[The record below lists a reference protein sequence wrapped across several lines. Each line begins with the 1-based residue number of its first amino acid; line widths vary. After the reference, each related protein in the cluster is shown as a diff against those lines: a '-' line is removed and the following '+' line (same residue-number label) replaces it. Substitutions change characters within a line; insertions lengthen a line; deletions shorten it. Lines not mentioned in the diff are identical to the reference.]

1 MNDVEIKSL
10 KGKTVLVTGSGKG
23 LGSAIA
29 VEAARQGAKVAV
41 HYRSSE
47 KNAHEVYEAVRAF
60 GCPCTLIRAD
70 LSSPQEAEHLYG
82 ETVSALGEIDILVNN
97 AALQY
102 NLDFSDYSP
111 DQVRM
116 IFQVNLGGYLRMCQQ
131 VLPHMRQ
138 KGWGRI
144 INISSVH
151 AKRPTTF
158 DFCYSMSKGAIKM
171 LTRELALECGGT
183 GITVNSLELGAVE
196 IGVKSGNP
204 QSVITGEQEKL
215 APLFTYRPEPPWGRI
230 IQPEQIAPAVMFLAS
245 DGADCINGAA
255 LRMDDAAMLL

>member
-1 MNDVEIKSL
+1 MKDVEVKSL
-10 KGKTVLVTGSGKG
+10 KGKTILVTGSGKG

-47 KNAHEVYEAVRAF
+47 KNAYQVFEEVRAF
-60 GCPCTLIRAD
+60 GQDCTLIRAD
-70 LSSPQEAEHLYG
+70 LSIPEEAERLYQ
-82 ETVSALGEIDILVNN
+82 ETVRALGEIDILVNN

-102 NLDFSDYSP
+102 NLDFSGYDAAKI
-111 DQVRM
+111 RT
-116 IFQVNLGGYLRMCQQ
+116 IFQVNLGGYLRMSQR
-131 VLPHMRQ
+131 VLSPMRQ

-144 INISSVH
+144 IHISSVH

-158 DFCYSMSKGAIKM
+158 DFCYSMTKGAIKM

-204 QSVITGEQEKL
+204 QSVITGEQAGLK
-215 APLFTYRPEPPWGRI
+215 PLFPYRPERPWGRI
-230 IQPEQIAPAVMFLAS
+230 IQPEQVAPAVMFLAS
-245 DGADCINGAA
+245 EWADCINGAA
-255 LRMDDAAMLL
+255 LRLDDAAMLL

>member
-1 MNDVEIKSL
+1 MKDVEIKSL

-47 KNAHEVYEAVRAF
+47 KNAYEVFEEVRAF
-60 GCPCTLIRAD
+60 GHPCILIRAD
-70 LSSPQEAEHLYG
+70 LSVPEEAERLYR
-82 ETVSALGEIDILVNN
+82 ETVSALGDIDILVNN

-102 NLDFSDYSP
+102 NLDFPDYGA
-111 DQVRM
+111 DKVRT

-131 VLPHMRQ
+131 VLPYMRQ

-158 DFCYSMSKGAIKM
+158 DFCYSMTKGAIKM

-204 QSVITGEQEKL
+204 QSVITSDQAKL
-215 APLFTYRPEPPWGRI
+215 EPLFSYRPEPPWGRI
-230 IQPEQIAPAVMFLAS
+230 IQPEQIAPTVMFLAS